1 MKPHSIRLL
10 KTTLRALALALSIA
24 GVCTAQTTPP
34 DLTAP
39 GAIAALKTNANGN
52 ATPVYADTF
61 NLGPTGL
68 RGWIHCHFDGFDFA
82 ASGRIS
88 DASRQILVTTAST
101 PATVNNALAVDDVIL
116 GAIAAN
122 SGTVPSF
129 SSDARKAFGTA
140 ITNAEKTGAGSLRV
154 KRWRAGATTEVN
166 ITIPT
171 LGEYSATAPYNC
183 PKSSAI
189 LANTR
194 NQMVGE
200 LIANSNYLD
209 SGHSGAINALALL
222 ASVPYVVNP
231 GDPNES
237 NYSQA
242 RTRLQTYARSLSIPP
257 FQWAQDQET
266 WIWGP
271 AYQLTF
277 LSEYYL
283 LTNDSQVVPT
293 INGFALWLAEFQ
305 SMFGTF
311 GHGPGGL
318 FQDASGR
325 RYASGYGPVN
335 AVGNVA
341 NLALVLGKKALLAAS
356 QPIDP
361 KINAAIQR
369 GTGFLGSYVNKGG
382 IPYGEHMPTLWHA
395 SNGKDPAAAV
405 FFGLQADRA
414 VETEYFSR
422 MSIASWVGVEV
433 GHAGQEMGILWAV
446 LGAGMGGETAASAHF
461 KQLLWRFDLT
471 RRTNGS
477 FTHDGTYIDY
487 YGGGSTE
494 NGTYLGN
501 SAASGVKGTAIHLLA
516 YSLPLKQLHITGKQA
531 NPAYTL
537 DSTKVANAV
546 SAGYF
551 RVDRANLT
559 VPQLFTALG
568 DYDPVVRYNAS
579 LELAAETLSSTDL
592 TNLRGL
598 LASPDANIRQSAA
611 ETLGIRKD
619 ATALPTL
626 VGKLNG
632 PNRDPDHWVRQKVA
646 AAIRNYNASTVS
658 PHRDALINAFI
669 ANAPADP
676 DPIDWAD
683 PLQFSNSTLS
693 DVLFNQLAA
702 YTINASKTTH
712 LYPALRAGLQLPT
725 GYYRSPVTAFARSR
739 MNLTDLQNFFP
750 ELVVAA
756 STDTPAD
763 RMFSGGGRADALAFM
778 VENNITE
785 GVEIAFAMFNDP
797 NGFPWGSGAYVSVA
811 LNALVSYGDAARYTL
826 PRLREVQAFWNTRL
840 WDGGL
845 PHGQLKDTITFLEN
859 VTSAPPATNLGK
871 CVANPQIVT
880 TTGAQAITLTGA
892 SPRGPFSFQKLADPS
907 NGTLTVTSPNS
918 FNYTP
923 NPGFTGTDKFT
934 FQATDSLTTSDPA
947 TVAIIVGS
955 SGTGIAGAYFDNADF
970 TSPVLTR
977 TDPQINFDWGTGSP
991 APSIGPDTF
1000 SSRWSGYL
1008 LAPETG
1014 TYNLS
1019 SLTSDGVRAYV
1030 NGLPVIN
1037 NLNDQSTRW
1046 TDGQSISLT
1055 AGQKVPLLLEYYE
1068 NTGSAVAKLKWT
1080 GPSFAGLNGSII
1092 SQAYLFETNSSGGTD
1107 TTAPVITALSP
1118 ADNATGV
1125 AHAADLVATFSENIV
1140 RGTTGNITI
1149 RNLSDGTQTVI
1160 PVTDTARIAIA
1171 GATLIINPTALLP
1184 GSKNHAV
1191 RIDASAITDTAGLP
1205 FPGINNDTNWNFTTT
1220 APDTTRPTPNPMG
1233 FAVPPLTGGSTSITM
1248 TATTA
1253 SDASG
1258 VEYRFNNLTLG
1269 TSGPWQNSPA
1279 YTATGLLPSNNY
1291 TFTVQAR
1298 DKSAAGNTT
1307 TASAPASA
1315 RTLGSGPLNLMSLN
1329 FYAFGSFAQDAVTL
1343 EAGESAGLG
1352 MFHVSGWQNYQV
1364 PWGMGS
1370 PAAPITLTSSVGS
1383 TATMRL
1389 NDVRNGGTYSESPH
1403 PLFAGGD
1410 GDLMNAQCHGTED
1423 PYDQSALFNMDVSN
1437 IPYPSYDLIVYMGAN
1452 SVHGGDRTGKIVLN
1466 GGAEQ
1471 DFTLTLGFSGFTEIT
1486 NATTP
1491 GNYIVFRGLTNP
1503 SLNLKVWGNG
1513 FNHLGPT
1520 GFQIVNYGA
1529 ITGDTLPPVISTLNP
1544 ADEAT
1549 GVSVGANLVAT
1560 FSENIARG
1568 KSGNITVKNL
1578 TDGTNTTIPVTDTVQ
1593 VSISGA
1599 VFTINPTAN
1608 LLSVKNYAVQI
1619 DSTAIKDLANN
1630 AFAGITND
1638 TTWNFATADT
1648 PPVISSFSPADNA
1661 TGVAV
1666 GTNLVATFSENIVR
1680 GTGNITIR
1688 NVSNSTSATIA
1699 VTDTTQVSISGAVL
1713 TINPTADL
1721 LPSKNYA
1728 IRIASTAIDDT
1739 AGNSYAG
1746 IATGNSTTWNFTTAA
1761 APDTTAPTPNPMT
1774 FASPPASSGSTSI
1787 SMTATTASD
1796 PSGVEYRFNN
1806 VTLGTSSPWQDSPVY
1821 TATSLIA
1828 ATSYTFTVQA
1838 RDKSPAQNTTTASA
1852 SASATTQNAGTLDV
1866 MSVNFFAYGGLSAAN
1881 HSSVTLETGESA
1893 GVGATNVSG
1902 WQNYE
1907 VPWGMDS
1914 PAAPFTLT
1922 SNLGATATLTLND
1935 VRNGWTNDDVPSP
1948 NFGGSGDLMDSHAN
1962 GTEDPYDESAK
1973 FDMAVSGIPYPVYD
1987 LIVYLRSNDAQ
1998 FGDGTGKLVLNGG
2011 AVRDFTLPSG
2021 EFSGFAEIT
2030 NATAPGNYIVFR
2042 KLRTPSLTLKVWG
2055 NGFNHIGPAGFQIV
2069 KDTSGI
2075 LPPGPASS
2083 PNPPDTTVGHAFD
2096 TNLSWTAGID
2106 SISRNVYFGTNPSP
2120 GASELRGNQASTTF
2134 DPGTLASGTYYW
2146 RIDEVNGDG
2155 TTTGPVWS
2163 FAVGPPAKAF
2173 RPMPWNGMKAVA
2185 TNVGTLTWVAG
2196 KSATASSHDV
2206 YFGTDSTPDSSE
2218 SKGNQTGTT
2227 YNPGPLTPGTTYYW
2241 RVDQVNA
2248 QGTTTG
2254 DVWSFTTPGTSANKM
2269 KVFILVGQSN
2279 MVGHGEINP
2288 IGTPGTLAYT
2298 YNNDPVTY
2306 AHLKNGSSWS
2316 VRDDAWIWYNRDG
2329 TLVKGGHTVGYGVD
2343 ASNIG
2348 PELQFGHA
2356 MGQHY
2361 GQKVLLIKT
2370 AWGGKSLQTDFRPP
2384 SAGWDFDVPGK
2395 AGDKGYYFTEM
2406 LKDVLDATVNLQTHF
2421 PAYNPADGFEI
2432 AGFAWHQGFNDL
2444 ISTSALAEYEANME
2458 KFIKDLRLAVGVP
2471 NLPFVIATTGQ
2482 SDPVSYSTLEQ
2493 AQLAMENFT
2502 KYPAFNGNVAVVDA
2516 KPFWIPVSS
2525 SPADEGYHWNRNA
2538 KTYCMI
2544 GDALAGEMLGLQPD
2558 TTAPT
2563 PNPMTFATAPNALG
2577 QTSITMS
2584 ATTASDPSS
2593 VEYFFEC
2600 TAGGGHSSAWQNSP
2614 TYTDTGLTAATQ
2626 YSYRVRARDK
2636 SAAQTATA
2644 WSAAASATTT
2654 NTPYGTWSGGA
2665 AFDGDANNDGVDNG
2679 MAWLLGAA
2687 TPSVNAAGK
2696 LPKATRNGTH
2706 LRLTF
2711 RCLKS
2716 TMRGGVVLKVQTRSD
2731 LSMIDPW
2738 TNHEAAVPD
2747 VDSTVNGV
2755 VFDTTDDGD
2764 SIQVIAEI
2772 PASGPRRFAR
2782 LSAVVAVP

>member
-68 RGWIHCHFDGFDFA
+68 RGWIHCHFDGFDLA

-116 GAIAAN
+116 GAIAAS

-129 SSDARKAFGTA
+129 TSDARKAFGTA
-140 ITNAEKTGAGSLRV
+140 VTNAEKTGAGTLLV
-154 KRWRAGATTEVN
+154 KRWRAGTSTDVN

-341 NLALVLGKKALLAAS
+341 NLAIVLGKKALLAAS

-369 GTGFLGSYVNKGG
+369 GTVFLGSYVNKGG

-395 SNGKDPAAAV
+395 SNGKDPVAAV
-405 FFGLQADRA
+405 FFGLQAGRA

-471 RRTNGS
+471 RRTNAS

-568 DYDPVVRYNAS
+568 NYDPVVRYNAS

-592 TNLRGL
+592 ANLRGL

-892 SPRGPFSFQKLADPS
+892 SPRGAFSFQKLTDPS

-918 FNYTP
+918 FTYTP

-934 FQATDSLTTSDPA
+934 FQATDSLTTSEPA

-977 TDPQINFDWGTGSP
+977 TDSQINFDWGTGSP

-1014 TYNLS
+1014 TYSLS
-1019 SLTSDGVRAYV
+1019 SLTSDGVRAYA
-1030 NGLPVIN
+1030 NGVPLIN

-1046 TDGQSISLT
+1046 TDSQSITLT
-1055 AGQKVPLLLEYYE
+1055 AGQKVPLLVEYYE

-1092 SQAYLFETNSSGGTD
+1092 PQAYLFETNSSGGTD
-1107 TTAPVITALSP
+1107 TTAPVITTLNP

-1140 RGTTGNITI
+1140 RGTTGNLTI

-1160 PVTDTARIAIA
+1160 PVTDTAQIAIA

-1205 FPGINNDTNWNFTTT
+1205 FLGINNDTTWNFTTT
-1220 APDTTRPTPNPMG
+1220 APDTTKPTPNPMS
-1233 FAVPPLTGGSTSITM
+1233 FAVPPQTGGSTSITM

-1258 VEYRFNNLTLG
+1258 VEYRFNNITLG
-1269 TSGPWQNSPA
+1269 TSGPWQNSPVL
-1279 YTATGLLPSNNY
+1279 TATGLLPSNNY

-1315 RTLGSGPLNLMSLN
+1315 RTLGTGPLDVMSLN

-1410 GDLMNAQCHGTED
+1410 GDLMNALCHGTED
-1423 PYDQSALFNMDVSN
+1423 PYDQSALFNMDASN
-1437 IPYPSYDLIVYMGAN
+1437 IPYQSYDLIVYMGAN

-1466 GGAEQ
+1466 GGAER

-1529 ITGDTLPPVISTLNP
+1529 ITGDTLPPVLSTRNP

-1568 KSGNITVKNL
+1568 TTGNITVKNL

-1599 VFTINPTAN
+1599 VLTINPTAN

-1746 IATGNSTTWNFTTAA
+1746 IATGNNTTWNFTTAA

-1787 SMTATTASD
+1787 SMTATAASD

-1828 ATSYTFTVQA
+1828 ATSYTFTTQA
-1838 RDKSPAQNTTTASA
+1838 RDKSPAQNATTASA

-1893 GVGATNVSG
+1893 GVGASNVSG

-1998 FGDGTGKLVLNGG
+1998 FGDGTGKLVLSGG

-2030 NATAPGNYIVFR
+2030 NATTPGNHIVFR

-2134 DPGTLASGTYYW
+2134 DPGILASGTYYW

-2185 TNVGTLTWVAG
+2185 TNVGTLNWVAG
-2196 KSATASSHDV
+2196 KSVTDSSHDV

-2227 YNPGPLTPGTTYYW
+2227 YNPGPLTPGITYYW

-2444 ISTSALAEYEANME
+2444 ISTSASAEYEANME

-2538 KTYCMI
+2538 KTYYMI

-2665 AFDGDANNDGVDNG
+2665 AFDADANNDGVDNG

-2687 TPSVNAAGK
+2687 NPADNAAGK
-2696 LPKATRNGTH
+2696 LPKATRNGNN

-2716 TMRGGVVLKVQTRSD
+2716 TMRGGVVLKVQSSSD
-2731 LSMIDPW
+2731 MGPAAPW
-2738 TNHEAAVPD
+2738 ANHEATVPD

-2764 SIQVIAEI
+2764 YIHVIADI
-2772 PASGPRRFAR
+2772 PVSGPRRFAR
-2782 LSAVVAVP
+2782 LSAVVAAP

>member
-568 DYDPVVRYNAS
+568 DYDPVVRYYAS

-702 YTINASKTTH
+702 YTINASRTTH

-1107 TTAPVITALSP
+1107 TTAPVITTLSP

-1907 VPWGMDS
+1907 VPWGLDS
-1914 PAAPFTLT
+1914 PADPFTLT

-1998 FGDGTGKLVLNGG
+1998 FGDGMGKLVLNGG
-2011 AVRDFTLPSG
+2011 ALRDFTLPSG

-2444 ISTSALAEYEANME
+2444 ISTSASAEYEANME

-2563 PNPMTFATAPNALG
+2563 PDPMTFGTPPAALG

>member
-68 RGWIHCHFDGFDFA
+68 RGWIHCHFDGFDLA

-471 RRTNGS
+471 RRTNAS

-579 LELAAETLSSTDL
+579 LELAAETLSSNDL

-892 SPRGPFSFQKLADPS
+892 SPRGAFSFQKLTDPS

-918 FNYTP
+918 FTYTP

-934 FQATDSLTTSDPA
+934 FQATDSLTTSEPA

-977 TDPQINFDWGTGSP
+977 TDSQINFDWGTGSP

-1014 TYNLS
+1014 TYSLS

-1030 NGLPVIN
+1030 SGLPVIN

-1092 SQAYLFETNSSGGTD
+1092 PQAYLFETNSSGGTD

-1205 FPGINNDTNWNFTTT
+1205 FLGINNDTTWNFTTT
-1220 APDTTRPTPNPMG
+1220 APDTTRPTPNPMS

-1258 VEYRFNNLTLG
+1258 VEYRFNNITLG
-1269 TSGPWQNSPA
+1269 TSSPWQNSPVI
-1279 YTATGLLPSNNY
+1279 TATGLLPSNNY

-1315 RTLGSGPLNLMSLN
+1315 RTLGTGPLDLMSLN
-1329 FYAFGSFAQDAVTL
+1329 FYAFGSFSQDAVTL

-1352 MFHVSGWQNYQV
+1352 MFHVSGWQNYQI
-1364 PWGMGS
+1364 PWGLGS

-1410 GDLMNAQCHGTED
+1410 GDLMNALCHGTED
-1423 PYDQSALFNMDVSN
+1423 PYDQSALFNMDASN
-1437 IPYPSYDLIVYMGAN
+1437 IPYQSYDLIVYMGAN

-1466 GGAEQ
+1466 GGDER

-1529 ITGDTLPPVISTLNP
+1529 ITGDTLPPVLSTRNP

-1568 KSGNITVKNL
+1568 TTGNITVKNL

-1599 VFTINPTAN
+1599 VLTINPTAN

-1746 IATGNSTTWNFTTAA
+1746 IATGNNTTWNFTTAA

-1787 SMTATTASD
+1787 TMTATAASD

-1828 ATSYTFTVQA
+1828 ATSYTFTSQA

-1893 GVGATNVSG
+1893 GVGASNVSG

-1935 VRNGWTNDDVPSP
+1935 VRNGWTNDDIPSP

-2030 NATAPGNYIVFR
+2030 NATTPGNHIVFR

-2120 GASELRGNQASTTF
+2120 GASELRGNQASTIF

-2298 YNNDPVTY
+2298 YNNDPETY

-2343 ASNIG
+2343 ANNIG

-2444 ISTSALAEYEANME
+2444 ISTSASAEYEANME

-2563 PNPMTFATAPNALG
+2563 PDPMTFATAPNALG

-2600 TAGGGHSSAWQNSP
+2600 TAGGGHSSAWQDSP

-2654 NTPYGTWSGGA
+2654 NPPYGTWSGGA
-2665 AFDGDANNDGVDNG
+2665 AFDADANNDGVDNG

-2687 TPSVNAAGK
+2687 NPADNAAGK
-2696 LPKATRNGTH
+2696 LPKATRNGNN

-2731 LSMIDPW
+2731 LSMADPW

-2764 SIQVIAEI
+2764 SIQVIADI

-2782 LSAVVAVP
+2782 LSAVVAAP

>member
-68 RGWIHCHFDGFDFA
+68 RGWIHCHFDGFDLA

-318 FQDASGR
+318 FQDESGR

-341 NLALVLGKKALLAAS
+341 NLAIVIGKKALLAAS

-471 RRTNGS
+471 RRTNAS

-579 LELAAETLSSTDL
+579 LELAAETLSSNDL

-1014 TYNLS
+1014 TYSLS

-1030 NGLPVIN
+1030 SGLPVIN

-1092 SQAYLFETNSSGGTD
+1092 PQAYLFETNSSGGTD
-1107 TTAPVITALSP
+1107 TTAPVITTLNP

-1140 RGTTGNITI
+1140 RGTTGNLTI

-1160 PVTDTARIAIA
+1160 PVTDTAQIAIA

-1205 FPGINNDTNWNFTTT
+1205 FLGINNDTTWNFTTT
-1220 APDTTRPTPNPMG
+1220 APDTTKPTPNPMS
-1233 FAVPPLTGGSTSITM
+1233 FAVPPQTGGSTSITM

-1258 VEYRFNNLTLG
+1258 VEYRFNNITLG
-1269 TSGPWQNSPA
+1269 TSSPWQNSPVI
-1279 YTATGLLPSNNY
+1279 TATGLLPSNNY

-1315 RTLGSGPLNLMSLN
+1315 RTLGTGPLDLMSLN
-1329 FYAFGSFAQDAVTL
+1329 FYAFGSFSQDAVTL

-1370 PAAPITLTSSVGS
+1370 PAAPITLTSNVGS

-1410 GDLMNAQCHGTED
+1410 GDLMNALCHGTED
-1423 PYDQSALFNMDVSN
+1423 PYDQSALFNMDASN
-1437 IPYPSYDLIVYMGAN
+1437 IPYQSYDLIVYMGAN

-1466 GGAEQ
+1466 GGDER

-1529 ITGDTLPPVISTLNP
+1529 ITGDTLPPVLSTRNP

-1568 KSGNITVKNL
+1568 TTGNITVKNL

-1599 VFTINPTAN
+1599 VLTINPTAN

-1746 IATGNSTTWNFTTAA
+1746 IATGNNTTWNFTTAA

-1787 SMTATTASD
+1787 TMTATAASD

-1828 ATSYTFTVQA
+1828 ATSYTFTSQA
-1838 RDKSPAQNTTTASA
+1838 RDKSPAQNATTASA

-1893 GVGATNVSG
+1893 GVGASNVSG

-1922 SNLGATATLTLND
+1922 SNLGATAALTLND

-1948 NFGGSGDLMDSHAN
+1948 SFGGSGDLMDSHAN

-1998 FGDGTGKLVLNGG
+1998 FGDGTGKLVLSGG
-2011 AVRDFTLPSG
+2011 AVRDFTLPSR

-2030 NATAPGNYIVFR
+2030 NATTPGNHIVFR

-2120 GASELRGNQASTTF
+2120 GASELRGNQASTIF

-2298 YNNDPVTY
+2298 YNNDPETY

-2343 ASNIG
+2343 ANNIG

-2444 ISTSALAEYEANME
+2444 ISTSASAEYEANME

-2563 PNPMTFATAPNALG
+2563 PDPMTFATAPNALG

-2644 WSAAASATTT
+2644 WSAVAAATTS
-2654 NTPYGTWSGGA
+2654 NTPYATWSGGA
-2665 AFDGDANNDGVDNG
+2665 AFDADANNDGVDNG

-2687 TPSVNAAGK
+2687 NPADNAAGK

-2731 LSMIDPW
+2731 LGLADPW

-2764 SIQVIAEI
+2764 SIQVIADI

-2782 LSAVVAVP
+2782 LSAVVAAP

>member
-68 RGWIHCHFDGFDFA
+68 RGWIHCHFDGFDLA

-471 RRTNGS
+471 RRTNAS

-579 LELAAETLSSTDL
+579 LELAAETLSSNDL

-977 TDPQINFDWGTGSP
+977 TDSQINFDWGTGSP

-1014 TYNLS
+1014 TYSLS

-1030 NGLPVIN
+1030 SGLPVIN

-1092 SQAYLFETNSSGGTD
+1092 PQAYLFETNSSGGTD

-1184 GSKNHAV
+1184 GSKSHAV

-1205 FPGINNDTNWNFTTT
+1205 FPGINNDTTWNFTTT
-1220 APDTTRPTPNPMG
+1220 APDTTRPTPNPMS

-1258 VEYRFNNLTLG
+1258 VEYRFNNITLG
-1269 TSGPWQNSPA
+1269 TSGPWQNSPVI
-1279 YTATGLLPSNNY
+1279 TATGLLPSNNY

-1315 RTLGSGPLNLMSLN
+1315 RTLGTGPLDVMSLN

-1370 PAAPITLTSSVGS
+1370 PAAPITLTSNVGS

-1410 GDLMNAQCHGTED
+1410 GDLMNALCHGTED
-1423 PYDQSALFNMDVSN
+1423 PYDQSALFNMDASN
-1437 IPYPSYDLIVYMGAN
+1437 IPYQSYDLIVYMGAN

-1466 GGAEQ
+1466 GGAER

-1529 ITGDTLPPVISTLNP
+1529 ITGDTLPPVLSTRNP

-1568 KSGNITVKNL
+1568 TTGNITVKNL

-1599 VFTINPTAN
+1599 VLTINPTAN

-1746 IATGNSTTWNFTTAA
+1746 IATGNNTTWNFTTAA

-1787 SMTATTASD
+1787 TMTATAASD

-1828 ATSYTFTVQA
+1828 ATSYTFTSQA
-1838 RDKSPAQNTTTASA
+1838 RDKSPAQNATTASA

-2030 NATAPGNYIVFR
+2030 NATTPGNHIVFR

-2120 GASELRGNQASTTF
+2120 GASELRGNQASTIF

-2298 YNNDPVTY
+2298 YNNDPETY

-2343 ASNIG
+2343 ANNIG

-2444 ISTSALAEYEANME
+2444 ISTSASAEYEANME

-2563 PNPMTFATAPNALG
+2563 PDPMTFATAPNALG

-2665 AFDGDANNDGVDNG
+2665 VFDADANNDGVDNG

-2696 LPKATRNGTH
+2696 LPKATRNGNN

-2716 TMRGGVVLKVQTRSD
+2716 TMRGGVVLKVQSSSD
-2731 LSMIDPW
+2731 MGPAAPW
-2738 TNHEAAVPD
+2738 ANHEAAVPD

-2764 SIQVIAEI
+2764 SIQVIADI

-2782 LSAVVAVP
+2782 LSAVVAAP

>member
-1 MKPHSIRLL
+1 
-10 KTTLRALALALSIA
+10 LALALSIA

-568 DYDPVVRYNAS
+568 DYDPVVRYYAS

-1568 KSGNITVKNL
+1568 TSGNITVKNL

-1998 FGDGTGKLVLNGG
+1998 FGDGMGKLVLNGG

-2444 ISTSALAEYEANME
+2444 ISTSASAEYEANME

-2764 SIQVIAEI
+2764 SIQVIADI

>member
-1 MKPHSIRLL
+1 MITKKLPLL
-10 KTTLRALALALSIA
+10 KTTLRVLALAFSIA
-24 GVCTAQTTPP
+24 GICTAQTTPP
-34 DLTAP
+34 DLTAS
-39 GAIAALKTNANGN
+39 GAIAALKTNAS
-52 ATPVYADTF
+52 ATPTYANTF

-68 RGWIHCHFDGFDFA
+68 RGWIHCHFDGFDYA

-101 PATVNNALAVDDVIL
+101 PGNAVLAVDDVIL
-116 GAIAAN
+116 GAIAAS

-129 SSDARKAFGTA
+129 TSDARKAFGTA
-140 ITNAEKTGAGSLRV
+140 ITEAEKAGAGTLRV
-154 KRWRAGATTEVN
+154 KRWRAGTSSEVN

-183 PKSSAI
+183 PKSAQI

-200 LIANSNYLD
+200 LIADSNYLNTGNSHAD
-209 SGHSGAINALALL
+209 AINALALL
-222 ASVPYVVNP
+222 ASVKS
-231 GDPNES
+231 GDPN
-237 NYSQA
+237 YSAVQ
-242 RTRLQTYARSLSIPP
+242 TRLQTYARSLSGQSLQY
-257 FQWAQDQET
+257 QWANPDDAT
-266 WIWGP
+266 WIWGT
-271 AYQLTF
+271 AYELVFQ
-277 LSEYYL
+277 SEYYL
-283 LTNDSQVVPT
+283 LTNDSQVVPS
-293 INGFALWLAEFQ
+293 INAYTLWLAEFQ
-305 SMFGTF
+305 SMWGTYN
-311 GHGPGGL
+311 HGPGGIL
-318 FQDASGR
+318 QDGSGR
-325 RYASGYGPVN
+325 RFASGYGPVN
-335 AVGNVA
+335 ACGNIA
-341 NLALVLGKKALLAAS
+341 NIANVLGKKALQAAS

-361 KINAAIQR
+361 KIDAAIQR
-369 GTGFLGSYVNKGG
+369 GSGFLGSFVNKGG

-395 SNGKDPAAAV
+395 SNGKDASAAV

-422 MSIASWVGVEV
+422 MSIAGWVGVEV
-433 GHAGQEMGILWAV
+433 GHAGQELGLLWAA
-446 LGAGMGGETAASAHF
+446 LGAGMGGEAAASGHF
-461 KQLLWRFDLT
+461 RQLLWRFDLT

-477 FTHDGTYIDY
+477 FTYDSRDSDY
-487 YGGGSTE
+487 YGGGTTSG
-494 NGTYLGN
+494 GTYLGN
-501 SAASGVKGTAIHLLA
+501 SAQSGVKGTAIYLLA
-516 YSLPLKQLHITGKQA
+516 YSLPLKHLHITGKQA

-537 DSTKVANAV
+537 GSTKVANAV
-546 SAGYF
+546 SAGIF
-551 RVDRANLT
+551 RLDRTNLSI
-559 VPQLFTALG
+559 PQLFTALG
-568 DYDPVVRYNAS
+568 EYDPVVRYYAS

-646 AAIRNYNASTVS
+646 AAIRNYTASTVS
-658 PHRDALINAFI
+658 TVSPYRDSLINAFI

-712 LYPALRAGLQLPT
+712 LYPALRAGLLLPT

-778 VENNITE
+778 VENKITE

-859 VTSAPPATNLGK
+859 VISDAPATNLGK
-871 CVANPQIVT
+871 CVANSQIVT
-880 TTGAQAITLTGA
+880 TTGAKVITLTGA
-892 SPRGPFSFQKLADPS
+892 SPRGAFSFQKLTDPA
-907 NGTLTVTSPNS
+907 NGTLTGTAPN
-918 FNYTP
+918 FTYTP
-923 NPGFTGTDKFT
+923 NGGFTGTDKFT
-934 FQATDSLTTSDPA
+934 FQTTDSLTTSAPA

-970 TSPVLTR
+970 TSPVLSR

-991 APSIGPDTF
+991 APSIGADTF
-1000 SSRWSGYL
+1000 STRWSGYL

-1014 TYNLS
+1014 TYSLS
-1019 SLTSDGVRAYV
+1019 SLTSDGVRAYL
-1030 NGLPVIN
+1030 NGVPVIN

-1080 GPSFAGLNGSII
+1080 GPSFAGLSGNII
-1092 SQAYLFETNSSGGTD
+1092 PQAYLFESNSSGGTD
-1107 TTAPVITALSP
+1107 TTPPVISTLSP
-1118 ADNATGV
+1118 ANNATGV
-1125 AHAADLVATFSENIV
+1125 EHAADLVATFSENIV
-1140 RGTTGNITI
+1140 RGTGNITVK
-1149 RNLSDGTQTVI
+1149 NLSAGTQTVI
-1160 PVTDTARIAIA
+1160 PVTDTAQITIS
-1171 GATLIINPTALLP
+1171 GATMIINPTALLV
-1184 GSKNHAV
+1184 GSKNYAV
-1191 RIDASAITDTAGLP
+1191 QIDATAIDDTSGNSFAG
-1205 FPGINNDTNWNFTTT
+1205 IANDTTWNFTTT
-1220 APDTTRPTPNPMG
+1220 APDTTKPTPNPMS

-1258 VEYRFNNLTLG
+1258 VEYRFNNVTLG
-1269 TSGPWQNSPA
+1269 TSSPWQNSPA
-1279 YTATGLLPSNNY
+1279 YTATGLAPSTDY

-1315 RTLGSGPLNLMSLN
+1315 RSLGRGPLDLMSLN
-1329 FYAFGSFAQDAVTL
+1329 FYAYGAFSQDAVTL

-1364 PWGMGS
+1364 PWGLGS
-1370 PAAPITLTSSVGS
+1370 PAAPFTLTSNVGS

-1389 NDVRNGGTYSESPH
+1389 NDVRNGGTYAEVPH

-1410 GDLMNAQCHGTED
+1410 GDLMNALCHGTED

-1437 IPYPSYDLIVYMGAN
+1437 IPYPSYDLIVYIGVN

-1471 DFTLTLGFSGFTEIT
+1471 GFTLPAGFFNGFVEST

-1513 FNHLGPT
+1513 FNHLGPA
-1520 GFQIVNYGA
+1520 GFQIVNYGT
-1529 ITGDTLPPVISTLNP
+1529 ITADTLPPVISTLNP
-1544 ADEAT
+1544 ADNAT

-1560 FSENIARG
+1560 FSEPISIG
-1568 KSGNITVKNL
+1568 TGNITLKNL
-1578 TDGTNTTIPVTDTVQ
+1578 TDATQTTIAITDTAQ

-1599 VFTINPTAN
+1599 ALTINPTAN
-1608 LLSVKNYAVQI
+1608 LAGGKNCAVQI
-1619 DSTAIKDLANN
+1619 ATTAIKDAANN
-1630 AFAGITND
+1630 PFAGITDD
-1638 TTWNFATADT
+1638 TTWNFATPDTT

-1666 GTNLVATFSENIVR
+1666 GTNLVATFSENIAI

-1688 NVSNSTSATIA
+1688 NLTNSTNATIA

-1721 LPSKNYA
+1721 AYGTNYA
-1728 IRIASTAIDDT
+1728 IRIANTAIDDT
-1739 AGNSYAG
+1739 AGNSFAG
-1746 IATGNSTTWNFTTAA
+1746 FTNNTTWNFSTAA
-1761 APDTTAPTPNPMT
+1761 TAPDTTAPTPNPMT

-1806 VTLGTSSPWQDSPVY
+1806 VTLATSSPWQASPAY
-1821 TATSLIA
+1821 TATGLSP

-1852 SASATTQNAGTLDV
+1852 SASATTQAAGSLDA
-1866 MSVNFFAYGGLSAAN
+1866 MSVNFYAYGGLGAAN
-1881 HSSVTLETGESA
+1881 YSTVTLEAGESA
-1893 GVGATNVSG
+1893 GVGAYSISG

-1907 VPWGMDS
+1907 VPWGLDS
-1914 PAAPFTLT
+1914 PADTFTLT

-1935 VRNGWTNDDVPSP
+1935 VRNGWTNDDIP
-1948 NFGGSGDLMDSHAN
+1948 NPDFGGSGDLMDSHAN

-1973 FDMAVSGIPYPVYD
+1973 FDMTVSSIPYPGYD

-1998 FGDGTGKLVLNGG
+1998 FGDGTGKLALNGG

-2021 EFSGFAEIT
+2021 EFAGFVEIT
-2030 NATAPGNYIVFR
+2030 NATTPGNYIIFR
-2042 KLRTPSLTLKVWG
+2042 KLRTSSLTLKVWG

-2069 KDTSGI
+2069 KDTSGV
-2075 LPPGPASS
+2075 LPPGPVSN
-2083 PNPPDTTVGHAFD
+2083 PNPQDTTVGHASNTD
-2096 TNLSWTAGID
+2096 LSWTAGID
-2106 SISRNVYFGTNPSP
+2106 AVSRNVYFGTNPTP
-2120 GASELRGNQASTTF
+2120 GASELKGNQTATTF
-2134 DPGTLASGTYYW
+2134 DPGTLANGTYYW
-2146 RIDEVNGDG
+2146 RIDEVNADG
-2155 TTTGPVWS
+2155 TTPSPVWS
-2163 FAVGPPAKAF
+2163 FSVGPPAKAF

-2185 TNVGTLTWVAG
+2185 TNVGTLKWVAG
-2196 KSATASSHDV
+2196 KSATASSHAV
-2206 YFGTDSTPDSSE
+2206 YFGTDSTPDSSDF
-2218 SKGNQTGTT
+2218 KGNQSGTT
-2227 YNPGPLTPGTTYYW
+2227 YNPGPLSPATTYYW

-2248 QGTTTG
+2248 QGTMTG
-2254 DVWSFTTPGTSANKM
+2254 DVWTFTTPGSSANKV
-2269 KVFILVGQSN
+2269 KIFILAGQSN
-2279 MVGHGEINP
+2279 MVGQGAINP

-2306 AHLKNGSSWS
+2306 GHLKVGSSWA
-2316 VRDDAWIWYNRDG
+2316 VRDDTWIWYNRDG
-2329 TLVKGGHTVGYGVD
+2329 TLVKGGLTTGYGSD
-2343 ASNIG
+2343 ANNIG
-2348 PELQFGHA
+2348 AELQFGHA
-2356 MGQHY
+2356 MGIHY

-2384 SAGWDFDVPGK
+2384 SAGWNFDVPGK
-2395 AGDKGYYFTEM
+2395 AGDRGYYFTEM
-2406 LKDVLDATVNLQTHF
+2406 LKDVIDATANLQTHF
-2421 PAYNPADGFEI
+2421 PAYNPADGFEF
-2432 AGFAWHQGFNDL
+2432 AGFAWHQGWNDL
-2444 ISTSALAEYEANME
+2444 VSTAASAEYESNME
-2458 KFIKDLRLAVGVP
+2458 KFIKDVRFAVGVP

-2502 KYPAFNGNVAVVDA
+2502 KYPAFDGNVAVIDA

-2538 KTYCMI
+2538 KTYYMI
-2544 GDALAGEMLGLQPD
+2544 GDSLASAMIGLQPD
-2558 TTAPT
+2558 TTP
-2563 PNPMTFATAPNALG
+2563 PSPDPMSFATPPAALG
-2577 QTSITMS
+2577 ETSITMT
-2584 ATTASDPSS
+2584 ATTASDPSG

-2600 TAGGGHSSAWQNSP
+2600 TAGGSHSSAWQDSP
-2614 TYTDTGLTAATQ
+2614 TYTNTGLTAATQ

-2644 WSAAASATTT
+2644 WSATVSATTA
-2654 NTPYGTWSGGA
+2654 NIPYGTWSGGA
-2665 AFDGDANNDGVDNG
+2665 AFDDDANNDGVDDG

-2687 TPSVNAAGK
+2687 DPSENAAGK
-2696 LPKATRNGTH
+2696 LPAATRNGSN

-2716 TMRGGVVLKVQTRSD
+2716 TMRGGVVLKVQSSSD
-2731 LSMIDPW
+2731 LGLAAPW

-2747 VDSTVNGV
+2747 EDATVNGV
-2755 VFDTTDDGD
+2755 VFDTTDNGNY
-2764 SIQVIAEI
+2764 IHVIADI
-2772 PASGPRRFAR
+2772 PAPGNAKLFAR
-2782 LSAVVAVP
+2782 LKVSQ

>member
-1 MKPHSIRLL
+1 
-10 KTTLRALALALSIA
+10 LALALSIA

-88 DASRQILVTTAST
+88 DASRQILVTTASS
-101 PATVNNALAVDDVIL
+101 PGNAVLAVDDVIL

-129 SSDARKAFGTA
+129 TSDARKAFGTA
-140 ITNAEKTGAGSLRV
+140 ITNAEKTGAGTLRV
-154 KRWRAGATTEVN
+154 KRWRAGATTDVN

-171 LGEYSATAPYNC
+171 LGEYAATAPYNC

-341 NLALVLGKKALLAAS
+341 NLAIVIGKKALLAAS

-461 KQLLWRFDLT
+461 KQVLWRFDLT

-598 LASPDANIRQSAA
+598 LASPDANIRQCAA

-646 AAIRNYNASTVS
+646 AAIRNYDASTVS

-1544 ADEAT
+1544 TDEAT

-1599 VFTINPTAN
+1599 VLTINPTAN

-1699 VTDTTQVSISGAVL
+1699 VTDTTQVSISGTVL

-1746 IATGNSTTWNFTTAA
+1746 IATGNNTTWNFSTAA
-1761 APDTTAPTPNPMT
+1761 TAPDTTAPTPNPMT
-1774 FASPPASSGSTSI
+1774 FASPPASAGSTSI
-1787 SMTATTASD
+1787 AMTATTASD

-1806 VTLGTSSPWQDSPVY
+1806 VTLATSSPWQDSPAY
-1821 TATSLIA
+1821 TATGLSS

-1852 SASATTQNAGTLDV
+1852 SASATTQSTGSLDV
-1866 MSVNFFAYGGLSAAN
+1866 MNLNFYSYGSLPPAN
-1881 HSSVTLETGESA
+1881 YHMATLEAGESA
-1893 GVGATNVSG
+1893 GVGVYNVSG

-1907 VPWGMDS
+1907 VPWGLDS
-1914 PAAPFTLT
+1914 PANPFTLT
-1922 SNLGATATLTLND
+1922 STLGATATLILND
-1935 VRNGWTNDDVPSP
+1935 ARNGGTDNDQPNP
-1948 NFGGSGDLMDSHAN
+1948 NFGGSGDLMDGLAN

-1973 FDMAVSGIPYPVYD
+1973 FDMTVSNIPYPVYD
-1987 LIVYLRSNDAQ
+1987 LIVYLSGNGGVE
-1998 FGDGTGKLVLNGG
+1998 GDGTGKLILNGG
-2011 AVRDFTLPSG
+2011 AVQNFTAALP
-2021 EFSGFAEIT
+2021 FNGFVEIT
-2030 NATAPGNYIVFR
+2030 NATTPGNYIIFR

-2069 KDTSGI
+2069 KDTSGV
-2075 LPPGPASS
+2075 LPPGPASN
-2083 PNPPDTTVGHAFD
+2083 PNPQDATVGHASNTD
-2096 TNLSWTAGID
+2096 LSWTAGLD
-2106 SISRNVYFGTNPSP
+2106 AVSRNVYLGTNPSP
-2120 GASELRGNQASTTF
+2120 GASELKGNQTTNTY
-2134 DPGTLASGTYYW
+2134 DPGTLANGTYYW
-2146 RIDEVNGDG
+2146 RIDEVNTDG
-2155 TTTGPVWS
+2155 TTPSPVWS

-2196 KSATASSHDV
+2196 KSATTSSHDV
-2206 YFGTDSTPDSSE
+2206 YFGTDSTPDSTE
-2218 SKGNQTGTT
+2218 FKGEQSGTT
-2227 YNPGPLTPGTTYYW
+2227 FNPGPLTPGTTYYW

-2254 DVWSFTTPGTSANKM
+2254 DVWSFTTPGTSANKV
-2269 KVFILVGQSN
+2269 KIFILAGQSN
-2279 MVGHGEINP
+2279 MVGQGDMEP
-2288 IGTPGTLAYT
+2288 IGTPGTLQYT

-2306 AHLKNGSSWS
+2306 AHLKNGSNWA

-2329 TLVKGGHTVGYGVD
+2329 TLVKGGLSTGYGAD
-2343 ASNIG
+2343 GNNIG

-2356 MGQHY
+2356 MGIHY

-2395 AGDKGYYFTEM
+2395 AGDKGFYFTEM

-2444 ISTSALAEYEANME
+2444 ISTSASAEYEANME

-2563 PNPMTFATAPNALG
+2563 PDPMTFGTPPAALG

>member
-568 DYDPVVRYNAS
+568 DYDPVVRYYAS

-1568 KSGNITVKNL
+1568 TSGNITVKNL

-1998 FGDGTGKLVLNGG
+1998 FGDGMGKLVLNGG

-2444 ISTSALAEYEANME
+2444 ISTSASAEYEANME

-2764 SIQVIAEI
+2764 SIQVIADI

>member
-68 RGWIHCHFDGFDFA
+68 RGWIHCHFDGFDLA

-471 RRTNGS
+471 RRTNAS

-579 LELAAETLSSTDL
+579 LELAAETLSSNDL

-977 TDPQINFDWGTGSP
+977 TDSQINFDWGTGSP

-1014 TYNLS
+1014 TYSLS

-1030 NGLPVIN
+1030 SGLPVIN

-1092 SQAYLFETNSSGGTD
+1092 PQAYLFETNSSGGTD

-1205 FPGINNDTNWNFTTT
+1205 FPGINNDTTWNFTTT
-1220 APDTTRPTPNPMG
+1220 APDTTRPTPNPMS

-1258 VEYRFNNLTLG
+1258 VEYRFNNITLG
-1269 TSGPWQNSPA
+1269 TSGPWQNSPVL
-1279 YTATGLLPSNNY
+1279 TATGLLPSNNY

-1315 RTLGSGPLNLMSLN
+1315 RTLGTGPLDVMSLN

-1364 PWGMGS
+1364 PWGLDS
-1370 PAAPITLTSSVGS
+1370 PAAPITLTSNVGS

-1410 GDLMNAQCHGTED
+1410 GDLMNALCHGTED
-1423 PYDQSALFNMDVSN
+1423 PYDQSALFNMDASN
-1437 IPYPSYDLIVYMGAN
+1437 IPYQSYDLIVYMGAN

-1466 GGAEQ
+1466 GGAER

-1529 ITGDTLPPVISTLNP
+1529 ITGDTLPPVLSTRNP

-1568 KSGNITVKNL
+1568 TTGNITVKNL

-1599 VFTINPTAN
+1599 VLTINPTAN

-1746 IATGNSTTWNFTTAA
+1746 IATGNNTTWNFTTAA

-1787 SMTATTASD
+1787 TMTATAASD

-1828 ATSYTFTVQA
+1828 ATSYTFTSQA
-1838 RDKSPAQNTTTASA
+1838 RDKSPAQNATTASA

-2030 NATAPGNYIVFR
+2030 NATTPGNHIVFR

-2120 GASELRGNQASTTF
+2120 GASELRGNQASTIF

-2298 YNNDPVTY
+2298 YNNDPETY

-2343 ASNIG
+2343 ANNIG

-2444 ISTSALAEYEANME
+2444 ISTSASAEYEANME

-2563 PNPMTFATAPNALG
+2563 PDPMTFATAPNALG

-2665 AFDGDANNDGVDNG
+2665 VFDADANNDGVDNG

-2696 LPKATRNGTH
+2696 LPKATRNGNN

-2716 TMRGGVVLKVQTRSD
+2716 TMRGGVVLKVQSSSD
-2731 LSMIDPW
+2731 MGPAAPW
-2738 TNHEAAVPD
+2738 ANHEAAVPD

-2764 SIQVIAEI
+2764 SIQVIADI

-2782 LSAVVAVP
+2782 LSAVVAAP